1 MGFFRRK
8 KDNVTNVDIHADSVN
23 ITENTPTDSP
33 DEPIVQIIANRE
45 AQKEVIEKA
54 KVASSQLNEL
64 LVQNGFT
71 IKIYL
76 AAGGSLPVKPKKGK
90 KN

>member
-8 KDNVTNVDIHADSVN
+8 KDNVSKVDIHADSVN
-23 ITENTPTDSP
+23 ITEAPKTTNPEPTI
-33 DEPIVQIIANRE
+33 EIVANQE
-45 AQKEVIEKA
+45 AQKEVIEQA
-54 KVASSQLNEL
+54 KKASSDLNQL

-76 AAGGSLPVKPKKGK
+76 AAGGKPPVKKTGHS
-90 KN
+90 

>member
-1 MGFFRRK
+1 MGLFRRR
-8 KDNVTNVDIHADSVN
+8 KDNAPKVDIIADSVT
-23 ITENTPTDSP
+23 ITEAPKTTIPEPTI
-33 DEPIVQIIANRE
+33 EIVANQE

-54 KVASSQLNEL
+54 KKASSELNQL

-76 AAGGSLPVKPKKGK
+76 AAGGKPPIKKSGAK
-90 KN
+90 